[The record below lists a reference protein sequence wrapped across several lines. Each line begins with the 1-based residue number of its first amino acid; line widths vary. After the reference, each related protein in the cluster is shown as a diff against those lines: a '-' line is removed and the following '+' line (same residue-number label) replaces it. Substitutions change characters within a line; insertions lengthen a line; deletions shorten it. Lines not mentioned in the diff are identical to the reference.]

1 MTAPNIR
8 TVDALTGERAP
19 EKFFQALAE
28 ADARIADDRDAD
40 ALRAENEELRCR
52 VDELLLEKAELQME
66 LSERR
71 AELSAARQQ
80 IASLERDRRWER

>member
-52 VDELLLEKAELQME
+52 VQELEGELGETRLQLDERIR
-66 LSERR
+66 S
-71 AELSAARQQ
+71 LSAAQKE
-80 IASLERDRRWER
+80 IARLKRGLVKL